1 MESATNA
8 EQFDQRPL
16 ADWTRLL
23 ADGDDEAW
31 RWFHARYYV
40 TLLRYAAHRSG
51 DSSAASEIVQQAYL
65 RIARHAK
72 SFTGDSDFS
81 NWLLCIVRC
90 VAADHSRNS
99 ARRSLLVEKFA
110 HWRAAR
116 SEPDADWPAS
126 ANQNAAL
133 ASEALAK
140 LPDADAA
147 LLRRKYCDGS
157 TTDELA
163 TELGTTPKAIEH
175 RLARL
180 RGQLREIILRIQ

>member
-1 MESATNA
+1 M
-8 EQFDQRPL
+8 
-16 ADWTRLL
+16 
-23 ADGDDEAW
+23 
-31 RWFHARYYV
+31 
-40 TLLRYAAHRSG
+40 
-51 DSSAASEIVQQAYL
+51 QQAYL

>member
-1 MESATNA
+1 MESEPA
-8 EQFDQRPL
+8 EQAGDRLLP
-16 ADWTRLL
+16 DWTRLL
-23 ADGDDEAW
+23 AGGDDEAW

-51 DSSAASEIVQQAYL
+51 DASAASEIVQQAYL

-72 SFTGDSDFS
+72 PFADEANFS
-81 NWLLCIVRC
+81 NWLHCVVRC
-90 VAADHSRNS
+90 AASDHTRHNL
-99 ARRSLLVEKFA
+99 RRSLLAEKFA
-110 HWRAAR
+110 HWRDAK
-116 SEPDADWPAS
+116 SGPDGDWHAS
-126 ANQNAAL
+126 AQRTANL
-133 ASEALAK
+133 ADEALAK

-163 TELGTTPKAIEH
+163 SELATTSKAIEH

-180 RGQLREIILRIQ
+180 RGRLREIILRIQ